1 MVKNPNKVFSAC
13 NQQSDLTFTCTCT
26 LIQTVN
32 THKHP
37 GIIFS
42 SD

>member
-1 MVKNPNKVFSAC
+1 MVKNPNKVYTDC

-26 LIQTVN
+26 LIQTIN
-32 THKHP
+32 NDKHT